1 LQSGATA
8 LEYART
14 SSPASKLMTRTGP
27 LSAITVLDMSQ
38 GIAGPSCGGYFAEHG
53 ARVIKIEPPEG
64 DWMRHLGTRIDGMS
78 SQAIAYNR
86 GKESLAI
93 DLRKPEGRDVA
104 LKLAERAEVAIESAR
119 PGVFERLGLGF
130 EALKARNPDIIYV
143 SVSGWGQRGP
153 NRERPM
159 VDTIGQAV
167 SGFMSAARS
176 REGAPV
182 KVDVPFIDAFTG
194 LYAFQA
200 ASMALWGKAK
210 GSGARHID
218 ISLMQA
224 AAHVQAPNILEYGF
238 VGRPPGLLNPP
249 AGNYRTKDGWIA
261 ITLVNQAQFE
271 GICRAISRADV
282 ITDARFTTVAGRKEN
297 VAALRAILD
306 EALTTRTTAEWVG
319 LFEKEG
325 ALASGINTYS
335 DWLTDPHVQAVE
347 AAPYYALADGGK
359 VPLPHLP
366 GQRRYD
372 APVPTVGQHTRALLA
387 EVGMGSKA
395 IDRLLASQL
404 ARQGGEEH

>member
-1 LQSGATA
+1 MS
-8 LEYART
+8 R
-14 SSPASKLMTRTGP
+14 PGP

-53 ARVIKIEPPEG
+53 ARVIKLEPPEG

-78 SQAIAYNR
+78 SQTIAYNR

-93 DLRKPEGRDVA
+93 DIRKPEGRDVA
-104 LKLAERAEVAIESAR
+104 LKLAERADVSIESAR
-119 PGVFERLGLGF
+119 PGVFDRLGLGF
-130 EALKARNPDIIYV
+130 EALKSRNPDIIYV

-159 VDTIGQAV
+159 VDTIGQAI
-167 SGFMSAARS
+167 SGFMSATRS

-200 ASMALWGKAK
+200 ASMALWGKVK

-218 ISLMQA
+218 ISLMQS
-224 AAHVQAPNILEYGF
+224 AAHVQSPNILEYGF

-249 AGNYRTKDGWIA
+249 AGNYRTQDGFIA

-271 GICRAISRADV
+271 AICRAIGRADV
-282 ITDARFTTVAGRKEN
+282 ITDTRFTSVAGRKEN
-297 VAALRAILD
+297 VTALRAILD
-306 EALTTRTTAEWVG
+306 EALVARTTAEWTPI
-319 LFEKEG
+319 FDKEG
-325 ALASGINTYS
+325 ALSSAINTYG
-335 DWLTDPHVQAVE
+335 DWLDDPHIQVVE
-347 AAPYYALADGGK
+347 AAPDYALSNGGK

-366 GQRRYD
+366 GQVPND
-372 APVPTVGQHTRALLA
+372 APVPAIGRHTRALLTEA
-387 EVGMGSKA
+387 GMGTPA
-395 IDRLLASQL
+395 IDKLLAAKL
-404 ARQGGEEH
+404 ARQAGEER

>member
-1 LQSGATA
+1 
-8 LEYART
+8 
-14 SSPASKLMTRTGP
+14 MTRPTAPAGP
-27 LSAITVLDMSQ
+27 LSSITVLDMSQ

-78 SQAIAYNR
+78 SQTIVYNR

-104 LKLAERAEVAIESAR
+104 LKFAERADVAIESAR

-143 SVSGWGQRGP
+143 SVSGWGQHGP

-159 VDTIGQAV
+159 VDAVAQAV
-167 SGFMSAARS
+167 SGLMSVIQS

-182 KVDVPFIDAFTG
+182 KIDATLIDAITG

-200 ASMALWGKAK
+200 AIMALWGKAK

-218 ISLMQA
+218 ISLLQA
-224 AAHVQAPNILEYGF
+224 SAHMQAPNILEYGF

-249 AGNYRTKDGWIA
+249 AGNYRTRDGWIL
-261 ITLVNQAQFE
+261 ITLVSQAQFE
-271 GICRAISRADV
+271 AICRAIGRVDV
-282 ITDARFTTVAGRKEN
+282 ITDARFVTVQDRKEN
-297 VAALRAILD
+297 VVALRAILD
-306 EALTTRTTAEWVG
+306 EALAKRTTAEWTAA
-319 LFEKEG
+319 FEKEG
-325 ALASGINTYS
+325 ALASGINSYG
-335 DWLTDPHVQAVE
+335 DWLAHPHVQAIT
-347 AAPYYALADGGK
+347 AAPMHPLSDGRT

-366 GQRRYD
+366 GHAAFE
-372 APVPTVGQHTRALLA
+372 APAPAIGQHTRALLA
-387 EVGMGSKA
+387 EAGLKSEA
-395 IDRLLASQL
+395 IDALLASKR
-404 ARQGGEEH
+404 ARQAGEDR

>member
-1 LQSGATA
+1 MTA
-8 LEYART
+8 
-14 SSPASKLMTRTGP
+14 SPSPLFSNTRP
-27 LSAITVLDMSQ
+27 LAGITVLDMSQ

-78 SQAIAYNR
+78 SQTIAYNR

-104 LKLAERAEVAIESAR
+104 LKFAERADVAIESAR

-153 NRERPM
+153 NREWPM

-167 SGFMSAARS
+167 SGFMSATRS

-218 ISLMQA
+218 ISLLQS
-224 AAHVQAPNILEYGF
+224 AAHAQSPNILEYGF

-249 AGNYRTKDGWIA
+249 AGNYRTQDGWIA

-271 GICRAISRADV
+271 GICRAIGRPEA
-282 ITDARFTTVAGRKEN
+282 ITDARFTTVQGRKEN
-297 VAALRAILD
+297 VAALRVILD
-306 EALTTRTTAEWVG
+306 DALLTRTTDEWVPI
-319 LFEKEG
+319 FTREG
-325 ALASGINTYS
+325 ALASRINTYG
-335 DWLTDPHVQAVE
+335 DWLDDPHVRAID
-347 AAPYYALADGGK
+347 AAPAYALESGRT

-366 GQRRYD
+366 GQAAFD
-372 APVPTVGQHTRALLA
+372 APVPVIGQHTRALLA
-387 EVGMGSKA
+387 EAGMGGDA
-395 IDRLLASQL
+395 IDKLIVTKLALQ
-404 ARQGGEEH
+404 ANEER

>member
-1 LQSGATA
+1 MTQTA
-8 LEYART
+8 AR
-14 SSPASKLMTRTGP
+14 SGP
-27 LSAITVLDMSQ
+27 LSSITVLDMSQ

-53 ARVIKIEPPEG
+53 ARVIKVEPPEG

-78 SQAIAYNR
+78 SQTIAYNR

-104 LKLAERAEVAIESAR
+104 LKIAERADVAIESAR

-159 VDTIGQAV
+159 VDTIGQAI
-167 SGFMSAARS
+167 SGFMSATRS

-200 ASMALWGKAK
+200 ASMALWGKMK

-218 ISLMQA
+218 ISLMQS
-224 AAHVQAPNILEYGF
+224 AAHAQSPNILEYGF

-249 AGNYRTKDGWIA
+249 AGNYRTRDGWIA
-261 ITLVNQAQFE
+261 VTLVNQAQFE
-271 GICRAISRADV
+271 SICRAVGRADA

-306 EALTTRTTAEWVG
+306 EALIARATAEWVPI
-319 LFEKEG
+319 FEKEG
-325 ALASGINTYS
+325 ALASAINTYG
-335 DWLTDPHVQAVE
+335 DWLDDPHIQAVG
-347 AAPYYALADGGK
+347 AAPAFELSDGK
-359 VPLPHLP
+359 AVPLPHLP
-366 GQRRYD
+366 GQVPNN
-372 APVPTVGQHTRALLA
+372 APVPAIGHHTRALLA
-387 EVGMGSKA
+387 EAGMSTAAIEALLTSK
-395 IDRLLASQL
+395 L
-404 ARQGGEEH
+404 ARQAGEER

>member
-1 LQSGATA
+1 MS
-8 LEYART
+8 R
-14 SSPASKLMTRTGP
+14 SGP
-27 LSAITVLDMSQ
+27 LSGITVLDMSQ

-53 ARVIKIEPPEG
+53 ARVIKLEPPEG

-78 SQAIAYNR
+78 SQTIAYNR

-93 DLRKPEGRDVA
+93 DIRKPAGRDVA
-104 LKLAERAEVAIESAR
+104 LKIAERADVAIESAR

-130 EALKARNPDIIYV
+130 EALRTRNPDIIYV

-159 VDTIGQAV
+159 VDTIGQAI
-167 SGFMSAARS
+167 SGFMSATRS

-200 ASMALWGKAK
+200 ASMALWGKTK

-218 ISLMQA
+218 ISLMQS
-224 AAHVQAPNILEYGF
+224 AAHVQSPNILEYGF

-249 AGNYRTKDGWIA
+249 AGNYRTRDGFIA

-271 GICRAISRADV
+271 GICRAIGRADA

-297 VAALRAILD
+297 VGALRAILD
-306 EALTTRTTAEWVG
+306 EALAARTTVQWVPI
-319 LFEKEG
+319 FEKEG
-325 ALASGINTYS
+325 ALASVINTYG
-335 DWLTDPHVQAVE
+335 DWLDDPHVQAVE
-347 AAPYYALADGGK
+347 AAPAYELSDGK
-359 VPLPHLP
+359 AVPLPHLP
-366 GQRRYD
+366 GQMPND
-372 APVPTVGQHTRALLA
+372 ALVPAIGQHTRVLLA
-387 EVGMGSKA
+387 EAGMEAAA
-395 IDRLLASQL
+395 IDAMLTSKLAYQ
-404 ARQGGEEH
+404 ADEVR

>member
-1 LQSGATA
+1 MHSH
-8 LEYART
+8 R
-14 SSPASKLMTRTGP
+14 P

-38 GIAGPSCGGYFAEHG
+38 GIAGPSCGGYFAEFG

-93 DLRKPEGRDVA
+93 DIRKSEGRDVA
-104 LKLAERAEVAIESAR
+104 LKLAERVDVAIESAR

-167 SGFMSAARS
+167 SGFMAATRA
-176 REGAPV
+176 RDGAPV

-200 ASMALWGKAK
+200 ATMALWGKTK

-218 ISLMQA
+218 ISLVQS
-224 AAHVQAPNILEYGF
+224 AAHAQSANILEYGF

-249 AGNYRTKDGWIA
+249 AGNYRTKDGFIA

-271 GICRAISRADV
+271 GICRAIGRADV
-282 ITDARFTTVAGRKEN
+282 ITDPRFTTVAGRKEN

-306 EALTTRTTAEWVG
+306 EALAPRPTAEWTAI
-319 LFEKEG
+319 FEKEN
-325 ALASGINTYS
+325 ALASGINTWG
-335 DWLTDPHVQAVE
+335 DWLADPHIQAVE
-347 AAPYYALADGGK
+347 AAPAYTLSDGRG

-366 GQRRYD
+366 GQVPNN
-372 APVPTVGQHTRALLA
+372 APVPAIGSHTRALLS
-387 EVGMGSKA
+387 EVGMDNSA
-395 IDRLLASQL
+395 IDALIAAKVAHQAGVER
-404 ARQGGEEH
+404 

>member
-1 LQSGATA
+1 MTTSPLRSGAH
-8 LEYART
+8 
-14 SSPASKLMTRTGP
+14 ASEHRSP

-78 SQAIAYNR
+78 SQTIAYNR
-86 GKESLAI
+86 GKESLAL

-104 LKLAERAEVAIESAR
+104 LKLAERADVVIESAR

-130 EALKARNPDIIYV
+130 EAIKARNPDVIYV

-153 NRERPM
+153 NRERAM
-159 VDTIGQAV
+159 VDTIGQAI
-167 SGFMSAARS
+167 SGFMAATRS

-200 ASMALWGKAK
+200 ASMALWGKVK

-218 ISLMQA
+218 ISLVQS
-224 AAHVQAPNILEYGF
+224 AAHAQSANILEYGF

-249 AGNYRTKDGWIA
+249 AGNYRTRDGFIA

-271 GICRAISRADV
+271 GICRAIGRVDVIADV
-282 ITDARFTTVAGRKEN
+282 RFATVAGRKEN
-297 VAALRAILD
+297 VAALRGILD
-306 EALTTRTTAEWVG
+306 EALAVRTTAEWTVI
-319 LFEKEG
+319 FDREN
-325 ALASGINTYS
+325 ALASGINTWG
-335 DWLTDPHVQAVE
+335 DWLADPHIQAVE
-347 AAPYYALADGGK
+347 AAPAYALSDGRT

-366 GQRRYD
+366 GQPAFEAR
-372 APVPTVGQHTRALLA
+372 VPAIGENTRALLA
-387 EVGMGSKA
+387 EAG
-395 IDRLLASQL
+395 IDSASIDALIAGKL
-404 ARQGGEEH
+404 ARQAGEEG

>member
-1 LQSGATA
+1 MPRS
-8 LEYART
+8 
-14 SSPASKLMTRTGP
+14 GP

-78 SQAIAYNR
+78 SQTIAYNR

-93 DLRKPEGRDVA
+93 DIRKPEGRDVA
-104 LKLAERAEVAIESAR
+104 LKLAERTDVAIESAR

-153 NRERPM
+153 NRERAM

-167 SGFMSAARS
+167 SGFMAATRS

-218 ISLMQA
+218 ISLVQS
-224 AAHVQAPNILEYGF
+224 AAHAQSPNILEYGF

-249 AGNYRTKDGWIA
+249 AGNYRTRDGWLA
-261 ITLVNQAQFE
+261 VTLVNQAQFE
-271 GICRAISRADV
+271 GICRAIGRPEV
-282 ITDARFTTVAGRKEN
+282 IADARFATVAGRKEH
-297 VAALRAILD
+297 VAALRAMLD
-306 EALTTRTTAEWVG
+306 EALATRTTAEWTAI
-319 LFEKEG
+319 FDRED
-325 ALASGINTYS
+325 ALASGINSYG
-335 DWLTDPHVQAVE
+335 DWLDDPHIQAVE
-347 AAPYYALADGGK
+347 AAPAYALSNGRT

-366 GQRRYD
+366 GQPAFD
-372 APVPTVGQHTRALLA
+372 APVPAIGQSTRALLA
-387 EVGMGSKA
+387 EAGMGTAATDALIVSKV
-395 IDRLLASQL
+395 
-404 ARQGGEEH
+404 ARQAGEER

>member
-1 LQSGATA
+1 MNQSVP
-8 LEYART
+8 R
-14 SSPASKLMTRTGP
+14 SGP
-27 LSAITVLDMSQ
+27 LAGITVLDMSQ

-53 ARVIKIEPPEG
+53 ARVIKLEPPEG

-78 SQAIAYNR
+78 SQTIAYNR
-86 GKESLAI
+86 GKESLGI
-93 DLRKPEGRDVA
+93 DIRRPEGRDVA
-104 LKLAERAEVAIESAR
+104 LKLAEQADVAIESAR

-130 EALKARNPDIIYV
+130 EALKARNPDIIYI

-159 VDTIGQAV
+159 VDTIGQAI
-167 SGFMSAARS
+167 SGFMSATRS

-218 ISLMQA
+218 ISLMQS
-224 AAHVQAPNILEYGF
+224 AAHAQSPNILEYGF

-249 AGNYRTKDGWIA
+249 AGNYRTGDGWIA

-271 GICRAISRADV
+271 GICRAIGRPDV
-282 ITDARFTTVAGRKEN
+282 ITDQRFTTVAGRKEN

-306 EALTTRTTAEWVG
+306 EALPARTTAAWAAI
-319 LFEKEG
+319 FDNEG
-325 ALASGINTYS
+325 ALASGINTYG
-335 DWLTDPHVQAVE
+335 DWLADPHVQAVE
-347 AAPYYALADGGK
+347 AAPAYALSDGGT

-366 GQRRYD
+366 GQ
-372 APVPTVGQHTRALLA
+372 VPFEADVPIIGQHTRALLA
-387 EVGMGSKA
+387 EAGMGA
-395 IDRLLASQL
+395 EVIDKLLASKV
-404 ARQGGEEH
+404 ARQAGEER

>member
-1 LQSGATA
+1 MS
-8 LEYART
+8 
-14 SSPASKLMTRTGP
+14 RTGP
-27 LSAITVLDMSQ
+27 LSSVTVLDMSQ

-53 ARVIKIEPPEG
+53 ARVIKLEPPEG

-78 SQAIAYNR
+78 SQTITYNR

-93 DLRKPEGRDVA
+93 DIRKPEGRDVA
-104 LKLAERAEVAIESAR
+104 LKLAERADVAIESAR

-130 EALKARNPDIIYV
+130 QDLKARNPDIIYV

-167 SGFMSAARS
+167 SGFMAATRS
-176 REGAPV
+176 RDGAPV

-218 ISLMQA
+218 ISLVQS
-224 AAHVQAPNILEYGF
+224 AAHAQSANILEYGF

-249 AGNYRTKDGWIA
+249 AGNYRTKDGFIA

-271 GICRAISRADV
+271 GICRAIGRADV
-282 ITDARFTTVAGRKEN
+282 IEDARFTTVAGRKEN
-297 VAALRAILD
+297 VAALRAVLD
-306 EALTTRTTAEWVG
+306 EALASRTTTEWTAI
-319 LFEKEG
+319 FDKEN
-325 ALASGINTYS
+325 ALASGINTWG
-335 DWLTDPHVQAVE
+335 DWLADPHIQAVE
-347 AAPYYALADGGK
+347 AAPAYALSDGRT

-366 GQRRYD
+366 GQVPNN
-372 APVPTVGQHTRALLA
+372 AAVPVIGSHTRELLA
-387 EVGMGSKA
+387 EVGMGDAA
-395 IDRLLASQL
+395 IETLLATKL
-404 ARQGGEEH
+404 ARQAGEER